1 MVDEMSYELKSADA
15 LVSELCSYG
24 ESRLRVRGPARALSD
39 PYISFLGGTE
49 VFGRFVERPF
59 AQGVEGQIGLACIN
73 LGCVNAGVDAFLHD
87 DALMDIAAGGQMTV
101 LQVMGAQNLTNSF
114 YKVHPR
120 RNDRFLRAYDALVHL
135 FPEVD
140 FTDFNFN
147 KHLLTSLKDVSEDRF
162 ERVRAGLQETWLTRM
177 SRIVDALGGR
187 VVLLWLRYDM
197 GTVDTLGPSPSLV
210 ERSMVDVLRPR
221 VSGVIELEVT
231 TAGQAQDIPGMMFGP
246 MDLPAAQMMLGPKE
260 HDRIADVVA
269 SRLLN
274 MLAAA

>member
-1 MVDEMSYELKSADA
+1 MSYELKSADA

-24 ESRLRVRGPARALSD
+24 ESRLRVRGPVREPRD

-59 AQGVEGQIGLACIN
+59 PQGVEGQVGLACIN
-73 LGCVNAGVDAFLHD
+73 LGSVNAGIDAFLHD
-87 DALMDIAAGGQMTV
+87 DSLMEIAAGSQLTI

-120 RNDRFLRAYDALVHL
+120 RNDRFLRPYDALVHL

-140 FTDFNFN
+140 FTDYHFN
-147 KHLLTSLKDVSEDRF
+147 KHLLTSLRTVSEDRF
-162 ERVRAGLQETWLTRM
+162 ERVCADLQDTWVTRM
-177 SRIVDALGGR
+177 GRLIAALEGR

-197 GTVDTLGPSPSLV
+197 GAADTLGPSPSLV
-210 ERSMVDVLRPR
+210 EPSMVDVLRPS
-221 VSGVIELEVT
+221 VADVIELDVT
-231 TAGQAQDIPGMMFGP
+231 TAGQSQDIPGMIFGP
-246 MDLPAAQMMLGPKE
+246 MDMPAARLMLGPRE
-260 HDRIADVVA
+260 HDRIADAVA
-269 SRLLN
+269 SRLLR